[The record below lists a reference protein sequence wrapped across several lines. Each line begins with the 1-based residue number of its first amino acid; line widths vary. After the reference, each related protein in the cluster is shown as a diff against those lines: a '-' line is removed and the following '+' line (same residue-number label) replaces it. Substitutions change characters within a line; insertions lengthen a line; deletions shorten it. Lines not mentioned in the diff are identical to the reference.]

1 MPFHEPEG
9 HARSMSPEQCFAD
22 TEACAHHIA
31 ERIGADLR
39 VAAPLGLGKPHA
51 LLNALYRLTR
61 NDTSRSLSLYTAL
74 SLTRPRPA
82 GGLEARFV
90 GPFAERHF
98 GADAVDP
105 EYAVDQA
112 LNALPSNVAVHEFYM
127 QSGALLHSGS
137 AQRNYISQ
145 NYTHVARD
153 LAVQDINLLV
163 QLVARRET
171 ADGVR
176 YSLSCNPDLTLDFI
190 ERVVQS
196 GKPRPLCVAVVHPD
210 LPYVSGHAE
219 VPRDYFDLELSTAAS
234 PPLFAV
240 PRQPLD
246 AVEYALGMHASA
258 LVRDGGCLQIGIGAL
273 SDALVHALRWRQQ
286 DNTQWRRALVALD
299 PRGGT
304 HALAARMGGLA
315 PFRTGLY
322 GASEMVMDGFMH
334 LQRAGVL
341 KRRAWDN
348 LGLERAAASG
358 RLSPDTP
365 GGHYLRGAFFLG
377 SRELYEWIGA
387 LEADDPDALDM
398 CRVSNV
404 NQLYGDHQ
412 ALASLQRRGAR
423 FFNTCMM
430 ATLLGSAVSDALEDG
445 DVVSGVGG
453 QYNFVAMAHELTDG
467 RSALML
473 RSTRQG
479 RGGVETNIRWN
490 YGHATIARHLRD
502 LFVTEYGVADLRG
515 KTDSEC
521 VEAMLSIADAR
532 FIDALAA
539 EAKAHGKLAADF
551 QVPERWRNNR
561 PEYLQAALAPWKAK
575 GVLVP
580 FPFGSDFTE
589 VEQRLLPALEWL
601 KLRSGHG
608 RGKWDILRA
617 ALRPGAPVQG
627 EQEAIARMA
636 LDRPAGIGERVLRR
650 LLTAA
655 LRKTG
660 SPVPDAA
667 TATPPPREEDH
678 AAG

>member
-1 MPFHEPEG
+1 
-9 HARSMSPEQCFAD
+9 MSPEQCFTD
-22 TEACAHHIA
+22 TDACAQHIA
-31 ERIGADLR
+31 ERLGPELR

-51 LLNALYRLTR
+51 LLNAIYRLTQA
-61 NDTSRSLSLYTAL
+61 DTSRSLSLYTAL

-82 GGLEARFV
+82 PGLEARFV
-90 GPFAERHF
+90 GPFVERHF

-105 EYAVDQA
+105 AYAVDQMR
-112 LNALPSNVAVHEFYM
+112 NALPSNVAVHEFYM
-127 QSGALLHSGS
+127 QSGALLHSGT

-171 ADGVR
+171 AEGVR

-190 ERVVQS
+190 EQVVQS
-196 GKPRPLCVAVVHPD
+196 GKPRPVCVAVVHPD

-219 VPRDYFDLELSTAAS
+219 VPRDYFDIELVPESS
-234 PPLFAV
+234 PRLFAL

-246 AVEYALGMHASA
+246 ATEYALGMHASA

-273 SDALVHALRWRQQ
+273 SDALVHALRWRQE

-348 LGLERAAASG
+348 IALERAAASG
-358 RLSPDTP
+358 RLSPETP
-365 GGHYLRGAFFLG
+365 GGHVLRGAFFLG
-377 SRELYEWIGA
+377 SRELYDWISA
-387 LEADDPDALDM
+387 MERDDPDALDM

-412 ALASLQRRGAR
+412 ALACLQRRGAR

-430 ATLLGSAVSDALEDG
+430 ATLTGSAVSDGLEDG

-453 QYNFVAMAHELTDG
+453 QYNFVAMAHELPDG
-467 RSALML
+467 RSVLLL
-473 RSTRQG
+473 RSTREG
-479 RGGVETNIRWN
+479 RSGVETNIRWN
-490 YGHATIARHLRD
+490 YGHTTIPRHLRD
-502 LFVTEYGVADLRG
+502 LYVTEYGVADLRG

-521 VEAMLSIADAR
+521 IEAMLAISDAR

-539 EAKAHGKLAADF
+539 EAKAHGKLASDF

-561 PEYLQAALAPWKAK
+561 PEFLHEALSPWQGR

-580 FPFGSDFTE
+580 FPFGSDFTD
-589 VEQRLLPALEWL
+589 VEQRLLPALNWL
-601 KLRSGHG
+601 KVRGGHW
-608 RGKWDILRA
+608 RGKAEIVRA
-617 ALRPGAPVQG
+617 ALRPGAPVDG
-627 EQEAIARMA
+627 EAEAIIRMG
-636 LDRPAGIGERVLRR
+636 LDKPATMGDRVWRR

-655 LRKTG
+655 LRKTAAPAPAPA
-660 SPVPDAA
+660 STPPAA
-667 TATPPPREEDH
+667 T
-678 AAG
+678 